1 MAEMNLSNEE
11 IRELLIV
18 LNVALYDTE
27 ALIGQSHDLEEVNA
41 YQEHREIVRK
51 WIHRLSQQIG
61 SEE

>member
-51 WIHRLSQQIG
+51 WIHRLS
-61 SEE
+61 